1 MMSSTTYLLRLS
13 ICKYFLF
20 RCLGGENTASALVT
34 LDTPLSYEE
43 VCRPT
48 NILNLSQDLYYLYYQ
63 DDFDDGDPAKEWL
76 REIEKIMDVVYFTC
90 SVECQD
96 NVSYNVLCTAITFMK
111 CFGYNSAR

>member
-20 RCLGGENTASALVT
+20 RCLGGENTTSALVT
-34 LDTPLSYEE
+34 LDTPLSYGE

-48 NILNLSQDLYYLYYQ
+48 NMLNLNQDLYYA
-63 DDFDDGDPAKEWL
+63 DFFDDGDPVMEWL
-76 REIEKIMDVVYFTC
+76 REIEKIMDVVYFAC
-90 SVECQD
+90 SAWWECEG
-96 NVSYNVLCTAITFMK
+96 NVSYNVLFTAITFMK